1 MVFAAFMSFGSLY
14 HVIGPLCRRLLAAI
28 FVPRILI
35 CGLYRF
41 LVLCVCIMLFDVIK
55 VLIGSGSVLFIRE
68 YIYLETLKSCIS
80 FSLSNFN
87 YLNNGVVC
95 SLYLAPVMIL
105 IAFFCLTNNVLIY
118 ELWVDPH
125 KVIQ

>member
-1 MVFAAFMSFGSLY
+1 MVFAAFISFGSLY
-14 HVIGPLCRRLLAAI
+14 HVVGPLCRRLLAAI
-28 FVPRILI
+28 FVLRILI

-41 LVLCVCIMLFDVIK
+41 LVLCACIMLFDVIK

-87 YLNNGVVC
+87 SLNELCLYFVTSSVC
-95 SLYLAPVMIL
+95 LVPVTPPYPPGSLHEDRMIVFSL
-105 IAFFCLTNNVLIY
+105 SL
-118 ELWVDPH
+118 
-125 KVIQ
+125 

>member
-14 HVIGPLCRRLLAAI
+14 HVIGPLCCRLLAAI
-28 FVPRILI
+28 FVLWILI

-80 FSLSNFN
+80 FILSNFN
-87 YLNNGVVC
+87 SLNNGVVC

-105 IAFFCLTNNVLIY
+105 LLSFA
-118 ELWVDPH
+118 
-125 KVIQ
+125 